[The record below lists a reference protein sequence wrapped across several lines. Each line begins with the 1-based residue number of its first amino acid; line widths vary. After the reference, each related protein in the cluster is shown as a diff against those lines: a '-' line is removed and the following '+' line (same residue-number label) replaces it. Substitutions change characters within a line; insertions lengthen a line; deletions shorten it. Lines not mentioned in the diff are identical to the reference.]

1 MFEKDPG
8 CRVEDGLGWGGG
20 TRAEAGRPGVIQASV
35 GVREEGS
42 GRLDN
47 VEVR

>member
-8 CRVEDGLGWGGG
+8 CRAEDGLGG
-20 TRAEAGRPGVIQASV
+20 AEPEQRQGRPGVIQASG
-35 GVREEGS
+35 GVWEEGS
-42 GRLDN
+42 GHLDN